1 MYNAATTKPCRV
13 SPRKIIIFL
22 PCILFPNNSEVEWYY
37 TRRRRDV
44 RATVG
49 PQHGCRVILLGSVS
63 PINVSEVVESVGELY
78 QSYKKLKLS
87 KL

>member
-1 MYNAATTKPCRV
+1 MYNTATAKPCRV

-22 PCILFPNNSEVEWYY
+22 PCIPFTINSEVEWYY

-49 PQHGCRVILLGSVS
+49 PQYGRRVILLGSVS
-63 PINVSEVVESVGELY
+63 PINVSELAECR
-78 QSYKKLKLS
+78 
-87 KL
+87 

>member
-1 MYNAATTKPCRV
+1 MYNPATTKPCRV

-22 PCILFPNNSEVEWYY
+22 PCIPFTINSEVEWYY

-44 RATVG
+44 RAVVG
-49 PQHGCRVILLGSVS
+49 PQYGCRVILLGSVS
-63 PINVSEVVESVGELY
+63 PINVSELVESVSELY
-78 QSYKKLKLS
+78 KSYKKLKLS

>member
-1 MYNAATTKPCRV
+1 MYNTVTTKPCRV

-22 PCILFPNNSEVEWYY
+22 PCIPLTINSEVEWYY

-49 PQHGCRVILLGSVS
+49 PQYGRHVGSVF
-63 PINVSEVVESVGELY
+63 PINVSELVESVGELY
-78 QSYKKLKLS
+78 QSDKKLKLS

>member
-1 MYNAATTKPCRV
+1 MYNTATTKPCRV

-22 PCILFPNNSEVEWYY
+22 HCIPFTINSEVEWYY

-49 PQHGCRVILLGSVS
+49 SQYSHRVILLGSVS
-63 PINVSEVVESVGELY
+63 PINVSEVVDSVGELY
-78 QSYKKLKLS
+78 KSYKKLKLS

>member
-1 MYNAATTKPCRV
+1 MYNTATAKPCRV

-22 PCILFPNNSEVEWYY
+22 PCIPLTINSEVEWYHM
-37 TRRRRDV
+37 RRRDI
-44 RATVG
+44 RAAVG
-49 PQHGCRVILLGSVS
+49 PQHGCRVIRLGSVS

-78 QSYKKLKLS
+78 QSDKKLKLS

>member
-1 MYNAATTKPCRV
+1 MYNTVTAKPCRI

-22 PCILFPNNSEVEWYY
+22 PCIPFPINSEVVWYY

-44 RATVG
+44 RAAVG
-49 PQHGCRVILLGSVS
+49 PQYGRRVILLGSVF
-63 PINVSEVVESVGELY
+63 PINIAELVESVGELY
-78 QSYKKLKLS
+78 KSYKKLKLS